1 MSEIVLK
8 VDAETY
14 EALKILAENDGFSV
28 EELVKIVAETLI
40 DYRRDEIEKAAEN
53 KKFNQFTEDI

>member
-1 MSEIVLK
+1 MTENVVE
-8 VDAETY
+8 VDAEIY